1 MKTYSIVVIAI
12 SLIAIMVV
20 FVLKLIGALIG
31 KIILA
36 VAVAFLITSLF
47 RLISLSKESISW

>member
-1 MKTYSIVVIAI
+1 MMKTYSIVVIAI

-47 RLISLSKESISW
+47 RLISLSKRKH

>member
-20 FVLKLIGALIG
+20 FVLKLIRALIG

-47 RLISLSKESISW
+47 RLISLSKRKH